1 MPANE
6 SGYSVIMKK
15 LEKELEAYFNSL
27 DEKDFFFRTIYV
39 EEYLFSDWLF
49 INLDQKEK
57 EKIYN

>member
-27 DEKDFFFRTIYV
+27 DEKDFFFRTIYL

>member
-1 MPANE
+1 VPANE

-27 DEKDFFFRTIYV
+27 DEKDFFFRTIYL

>member
-1 MPANE
+1 
-6 SGYSVIMKK
+6 MKK

-27 DEKDFFFRTIYV
+27 DEKDFFFRTIYL